1 MDTNE
6 HEFGRREKALLTPDE
21 EILHKAEVFLI
32 VGAAMAVLNELGHG
46 LDEKPYEN
54 ALVVEFGLRRI
65 VFQQQPSFQISY
77 KGHHVGL
84 YIPDLVVFGLVV
96 VDAKVIERISDHE
109 RGRMLNYLKIT
120 RLRVG
125 VILNF
130 AKPKLEWE
138 RIVF

>member
-1 MDTNE
+1 
-6 HEFGRREKALLTPDE
+6 
-21 EILHKAEVFLI
+21 
-32 VGAAMAVLNELGHG
+32 LGFV
-46 LDEKPYEN
+46 
-54 ALVVEFGLRRI
+54 AS
-65 VFQQQPSFQISY
+65 PSSSSLPFRISY

-120 RLRVG
+120 GLRVG

-138 RIVF
+138 RIVSKLYLHKVGTRIDTNEHESQRSAA